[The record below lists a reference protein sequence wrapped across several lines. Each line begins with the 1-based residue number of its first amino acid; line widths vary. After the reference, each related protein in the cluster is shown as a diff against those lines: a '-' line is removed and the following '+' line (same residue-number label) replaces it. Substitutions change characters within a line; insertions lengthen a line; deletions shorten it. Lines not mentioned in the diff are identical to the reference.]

1 MRRSLKNKVEILLI
15 LLLAILSSISCSSS
29 NLVQETSVPIITEP
43 TTFASTNAEIEK
55 TEAIETVIDN
65 SIWFD
70 QGTPELFR
78 VEVLQNNPKL
88 TIEAEELAGIS
99 VNLEPSGNLIGD
111 WLYVLAAPFPTLKD
125 NIQFEDLIHFWQ
137 GTNIG
142 MPFQHLLLSEDTYHT
157 LVHILGEENNPNV
170 LITEPDKLLTSA
182 WGNNQTTWVILPF
195 QELGPKW
202 KVISIDQQKPTSPGF
217 STDEYKL
224 NVNIYSSGKDDLSKN
239 GIFSNFQKD
248 KITTINMTGVTALV
262 RATAVLM
269 EKYGVQYPAEEIKS
283 ILIEAD
289 YTHISN
295 EVSFAVDCPPPK
307 YQMEALQFCSSPD
320 YIELL
325 IDIDADIIE
334 FTGDH
339 LEDWGV
345 DAIYYTLDLY
355 RQNNIAVYGGGNS
368 LAKAKQPLIIN
379 HNGNQIAFLG
389 CNAKSP
395 SYAHAAAQY
404 PGTWFCDF
412 DELSRTIH
420 KLSSEGI
427 NTIVTIQHKEVDHF
441 VPTTEIVDDFA
452 KLANAGATVIIGSQS
467 HQPQTMTFQEN
478 TFIHYGLG
486 NLFFDQYNESQANR
500 LSFIDRLVFYENK
513 LVSVELF
520 ANQFVDWA
528 KSRPMTVEE
537 KEEFLS
543 MMFELSGWGEN

>member
-1 MRRSLKNKVEILLI
+1 MRQNLKNKVGITLILLI
-15 LLLAILSSISCSSS
+15 AILSAISCSSS
-29 NLVQETSVPIITEP
+29 NLIQETSVPIKNEP
-43 TTFASTNAEIEK
+43 TIVASTDAEIEK
-55 TEAIETVIDN
+55 TEAIELVIDN

-70 QGTPELFR
+70 QGIPELFM
-78 VEVLQNNPKL
+78 VEVLENNPKL
-88 TIEAEELAGIS
+88 TIENEELAEIS
-99 VNLEPSGNLIGD
+99 VSLEPEENLIGE

-137 GTNIG
+137 GTSIN
-142 MPFQHLLLSEDTYHT
+142 MPFQYLLLSEDTYHT
-157 LVHILGEENNPNV
+157 LVHLLGEENNPNII
-170 LITEPDKLLTSA
+170 ITEPDKLLTS
-182 WGNNQTTWVILPF
+182 TWDNAQITWAILPF
-195 QELGPKW
+195 QDLNPKW
-202 KVISIDQQKPTSPGF
+202 KIISIDQQKPTSPRF
-217 STDEYKL
+217 VTEDYNL
-224 NVNIYSSGKDDLSKN
+224 NVEIYSNGIDDLSEN
-239 GIFSNFQKD
+239 GISSNFQKD
-248 KITTINMTGVTALV
+248 KITTVNMTGVTALV

-269 EKYGVQYPAEEIKS
+269 EKYGTQYPAEEIKS
-283 ILIEAD
+283 ILAEAD

-295 EVSFAVDCPPPK
+295 EVSFAVDCPHPQ
-307 YQMEALQFCSSPD
+307 YEMEILQFCSSPD

-339 LEDWGV
+339 LEDWGI

-355 RQNNIAVYGGGNS
+355 LQNNMAVYGAGNN
-368 LAKAKQPLIIN
+368 LAEAKQPLIIN

-395 SYAHAAAQY
+395 SYAHAAEHY

-412 DELSRTIH
+412 DELSRTIQQ
-420 KLSSEGI
+420 LSSEGI
-427 NTIVTIQHKEVDHF
+427 NTIVTIQHKEVDQF
-441 VPTTEIVDDFA
+441 IPTAEIIGDFA
-452 KLANAGATVIIGSQS
+452 KLADAGATVVIGSQA

-486 NLFFDQYNESQANR
+486 NLFFDQYNESEANR
-500 LSFIDRLVFYENK
+500 LSFIDRLVFYENR

-543 MMFELSGWGEN
+543 MMFELSGWGEK

>member
-1 MRRSLKNKVEILLI
+1 
-15 LLLAILSSISCSSS
+15 
-29 NLVQETSVPIITEP
+29 
-43 TTFASTNAEIEK
+43 
-55 TEAIETVIDN
+55 
-65 SIWFD
+65 
-70 QGTPELFR
+70 
-78 VEVLQNNPKL
+78 
-88 TIEAEELAGIS
+88 AEELAGIS

-142 MPFQHLLLSEDTYHT
+142 MPFQHLLLSEHTYHT
-157 LVHILGEENNPNV
+157 LVHLLGEENNPNV

-182 WGNNQTTWVILPF
+182 WGNNQTTWAILPF

-395 SYAHAAAQY
+395 SYAHAAEQY